1 MAEAAAAALA
11 PRADGALVGRGDA
24 RLALAGPRLLAR
36 ADAGGVHDATVWGG
50 GRIGGVRFDP
60 VVPER
65 ATATILPG
73 RLRFAWDGGEVTI
86 DALQD
91 RPGVAVHA
99 RGAGL
104 ALVPSDVRTAPAG
117 LRDGPGAA
125 RRRCD
130 DGWRVDAP
138 WAAARLWAPGARW
151 DGRALRLPDG
161 EARAWF
167 LAGRDEDEVQAA
179 LARLRDHPEAPT
191 RAHEAWIAE
200 LLDRFEV
207 DDPTLR
213 TMVVHG
219 LANAFAA
226 RKELAGGVFAG
237 HAAGHAYAAPAR
249 SYYRD
254 GYWTVQALLPVAP
267 ERALEQA
274 RLLARGVTPDGR
286 APSAVVATSA
296 AGMRAWRARRAADP
310 TLAADHPVDD
320 LWWPDHADSPSF
332 FVLLARD
339 ALAWAR
345 PDPHERAQALHEE
358 VDGVPLLRRIGWAA
372 DGIVRRCDARGL
384 PTEPENDRDWA
395 DNVVRHG
402 VVGYD
407 VGLAYGAL
415 RAAADLSDAGGD
427 PAAAA
432 RAAGWRASASRMR
445 DAAMEVLWDDA
456 AGRFREFVR
465 PDGREPGTTAID
477 TSTLLR
483 FGLADE
489 RTARRTLDTFAR
501 ELETRAWPDGPL
513 HDWGVACLR
522 PTYPAWV
529 PRRGKSR
536 FPHRYHDG
544 AEWPYWSGVYAE
556 QRLRRGLDGWR
567 YPLTRWWEVG
577 LARGLS
583 TPVEYH
589 SPPWPPGSP
598 ATGWSS
604 MPTAAVLLGGYGL
617 RPDGRPVRP
626 PWGDSV
632 LRGVRVGGRP
642 ADLIVR
648 GHALEVRRHASV

>member
-1 MAEAAAAALA
+1 MPDAVAGALT

-36 ADAGGVHDATVWGG
+36 ADARGIHDVTVWGG
-50 GRIGGVRFDP
+50 GRIGGVRLAP
-60 VVPER
+60 AVPER
-65 ATATILPG
+65 AEATILPA
-73 RLRFAWDGGEVTI
+73 RLRFAWDAGEVTI

-91 RPGVAVHA
+91 RPVVALHA
-99 RGAGL
+99 HGAGL
-104 ALVPSDVRTAPAG
+104 ALVPSDVRTAPDG
-117 LRDGPGAA
+117 LQDGPGAR
-125 RRRCD
+125 RRRCE

-138 WAAARLWAPGARW
+138 WAAARLWAPGAYWEDRM
-151 DGRALRLPDG
+151 LRLPSG

-167 LAGRDEDEVQAA
+167 VAGQDEDEVDAA
-179 LARLRDHPEAPT
+179 LADLRADPEAAA
-191 RAHEAWIAE
+191 RAHDAWTSG
-200 LLDRFEV
+200 LVDRFEV
-207 DDPTLR
+207 DDPLLR

-219 LANAFAA
+219 LANAFVA

-254 GYWTVQALLPVAP
+254 AYWTLQALLPIAP
-267 ERALEQA
+267 ERALDQL
-274 RLLARGVTPDGR
+274 RLLARGVGPDGR
-286 APSAVVATSA
+286 APSAVVATSP

-310 TLAADHPVDD
+310 TLAADHPEDD
-320 LWWPDHADSPSF
+320 LWWPDHADAPSF

-345 PDPHERAQALHEE
+345 PGPGARAEALREE
-358 VDGVPLLRRIGWAA
+358 VDGASLARRIGWAA

-384 PTEPENDRDWA
+384 PIEPENDRDWA

-402 VVGYD
+402 VVAYD

-415 RAAADLSDAGGD
+415 RAAAELLEGGGAPSAD
-427 PAAAA
+427 A
-432 RAAGWRASASRMR
+432 RAATWRSAAARMR

-456 AGRFREFVR
+456 AGRFREFVL
-465 PDGREPGTTAID
+465 PDGREPRTTAID
-477 TSTLLR
+477 ALTLVR
-483 FGLADE
+483 FGLAE
-489 RTARRTLDTFAR
+489 EATARRVLDTAAR
-501 ELETRAWPDGPL
+501 ELETRTWKGERYR
-513 HDWGVACLR
+513 DWGVACLR

-529 PRRGKSR
+529 ARRGKAR
-536 FPHRYHDG
+536 FPLRYHDG
-544 AEWPYWSGVYAE
+544 AEWPYWSGVDAE
-556 QRLRRGLDGWR
+556 QRLRRDLDGWR

-617 RPDGRPVRP
+617 RPEGRPVRP
-626 PWGDSV
+626 PWGDAT

-648 GHALEVRRHASV
+648 GHALEVRRHDPS